1 MNNILKFQNL
11 KQENKKISVV
21 TCYDF
26 WSAKILADTNVDA
39 ILVGDSAAMVM
50 HGYETT
56 VNADIEMI
64 VTHVQSV
71 KKGASNKIIIAD
83 MPFLA
88 HRKGLTKLVEAADK
102 LIKAGANAVKIEGAK
117 GNLDSIK
124 YLVESGIPV
133 MGHLG
138 LTPQSVNQVGGF
150 KVQGKENGSAE
161 RILTDSESLQ
171 NAGCFSIVLELVPS
185 QLAKSVTEKLKIP
198 TIGIGAGPNTS
209 GQVLVLQD
217 LLGMDKN
224 FHPKFL
230 RKYLSGFE
238 LIKEAVDKYDYEVK
252 QNIFPNE
259 DESY

>member
-1 MNNILKFQNL
+1 MNNISRFQKLKN
-11 KQENKKISVV
+11 ENKKISVV
-21 TCYDF
+21 TCYDY
-26 WSAKILADTNVDA
+26 WSAKILADTNIDA

-56 VNADIEMI
+56 VNADIEMM
-64 VTHVQSV
+64 VLHVNAV
-71 KKGASNKIIIAD
+71 KKGASNKILIAD

-88 HRKGLTKLVEAADK
+88 HRKGITQLVEAADR
-102 LIKAGANAVKIEGAK
+102 LIKAGANAIKIEGAK

-161 RILTDSESLQ
+161 RIIADAESLQ
-171 NAGCFSIVLELVPS
+171 DAGCFSLVLELVPS
-185 QLAKSVTEKLKIP
+185 QLAKDVTGKLKIP
-198 TIGIGAGPNTS
+198 TIGIGAGKHTS

-217 LLGMDKN
+217 LLGMDDK
-224 FHPKFL
+224 FQPKFL
-230 RKYLSGFE
+230 RKYLDGFSV
-238 LIKEAVDKYDYEVK
+238 IKEAVNNYDTDVK
-252 QNIFPNE
+252 QKLFPNE
-259 DESY
+259 EESY